1 MDASYPLSVDSPV
14 PTIRYRWFTDSANFS
29 GGCRSRIHGAK
40 KGGGGGGGEI
50 GRWKKRRVI
59 VSAEVSTFGNI
70 AFAATASINRC
81 YLQVDR
87 WRKRQL
93 IRKTDV

>member
-40 KGGGGGGGEI
+40 KGGGGNRSMEKATSNRV
-50 GRWKKRRVI
+50 GRGVDVRKYRIRRHRI
-59 VSAEVSTFGNI
+59 
-70 AFAATASINRC
+70 
-81 YLQVDR
+81 D
-87 WRKRQL
+87 
-93 IRKTDV
+93 